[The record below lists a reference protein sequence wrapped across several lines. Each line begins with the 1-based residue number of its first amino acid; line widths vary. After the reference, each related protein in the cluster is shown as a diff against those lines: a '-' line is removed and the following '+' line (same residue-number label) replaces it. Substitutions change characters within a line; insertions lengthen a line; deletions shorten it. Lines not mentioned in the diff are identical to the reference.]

1 MTKEL
6 LNWIYSNYLQ
16 SAEAIKSIGFSLETY
31 LFLHF
36 TILGII
42 ITLVAIT
49 TSLTKEIRQDLI
61 WDYYLKTKMV
71 IAYYC
76 LILVS
81 FLSTIIV
88 FIFDLVDLSF
98 FIFIMLFLSF
108 IVTII
113 FIPSFLWRL
122 KREWFYK
129 QITKEFKNEI
139 EKEKN

>member
-1 MTKEL
+1 MIKEL
-6 LNWIYSNYLQ
+6 LNWIYQNYLQ
-16 SAEAIKSIGFSLETY
+16 SAEAIKLIDFSLETY

-49 TSLTKEIRQDLI
+49 TSLTKEVRQDLI
-61 WDYYLKTKMV
+61 WDYYLKTKLV
-71 IAYYC
+71 IGYYC
-76 LILVS
+76 LIFIS

-88 FIFDLVDLSF
+88 YILDLADMSL

-108 IVTII
+108 VATII
-113 FIPSFLWRL
+113 FIPLFLWRL
-122 KREWFYK
+122 RREWFYK

-139 EKEKN
+139 EKERE